1 MLWLIIGNRTSPR
14 PIWSVII
21 ILVIKQIGLPLSS
34 RLILLITSRI
44 TDRIGLH
51 TVLLPLQTHRSL
63 GKLSTEINLLIS
75 IKLFILESRHLTGFF
90 NGSQMLYQN
99 VEYRGNDPRTRCTC
113 WMRKELRKP
122 LPAKLTFV
130 LTRKSNARL
139 GRPQFGSNSPLHGVK
154 LQSNARAMR
163 GGEMDGFGIDWYI
176 SNTPQSLFPIPL
188 YVQARYFYDVC
199 FSVKVHLSLS

>member
-1 MLWLIIGNRTSPR
+1 MLWLIGNRTLRR
-14 PIWSVII
+14 PILSVII

-34 RLILLITSRI
+34 RLILLILLVGLQIELDSTQSCYHYKHIEVSESCPRRFVNFNKIVHSR
-44 TDRIGLH
+44 
-51 TVLLPLQTHRSL
+51 
-63 GKLSTEINLLIS
+63 KSTFKS
-75 IKLFILESRHLTGFF
+75 TGFF
-90 NGSQMLYQN
+90 KGSQMLYQN
-99 VEYRGNDPRTRCTC
+99 VEYRSNDPRTRCTC
-113 WMRKELRKP
+113 WMRKELRKL
-122 LPAKLTFV
+122 LPAKLTSV
-130 LTRKSNARL
+130 LTRKSNARP
-139 GRPQFGSNSPLHGVK
+139 GMPQFGSNSPLHGAK